1 MPQRFAL
8 SNRSAI
14 FAGALAL
21 LLSLSLAPTVARAED
36 PEVFSDPPPLVNEPP
51 AKVEKPKPGEERI
64 DLEEL
69 FPPDGRIANW
79 KRTFPESTGYAD
91 WQLDQIVG
99 VGAELYR
106 EYDVEEMRTL
116 DYDLEGGAEISI
128 ELFRTGKSDGAY
140 GLYSIF
146 NAMFGDEV
154 TPILTNVIPPSK
166 GDKPGLKLGEVHA
179 SNKNVPPMAADNYRI
194 YPGQGA
200 EFFKGR
206 VYGRIR
212 VFGPIE
218 DMHMLMF
225 TSDILDRIPRDAP
238 RPAILRDLPKPGKI
252 VNSTRYVVGEVSVQE
267 LSFPVPADL
276 WGLSGSARAA
286 TARYR
291 YGAGESYDVLVTR
304 YNNATW
310 ATSRFQSVK
319 DFLSADSNFAIFP
332 TSGKVPQPFVVAKDL
347 TTEKFVGLQLKVDQI
362 YFFSGVANAGLFD
375 KILTTGTQIS
385 VREP

>member
-1 MPQRFAL
+1 MFLRVAL
-8 SNRSAI
+8 LSS
-14 FAGALAL
+14 ALAL
-21 LLSLSLAPTVARAED
+21 TLSLTLAPRVALAED
-36 PEVFSDPPPLVNEPP
+36 PEVFADPPPAEEEP
-51 AKVEKPKPGEERI
+51 AKAEKPKPGEERI

-69 FPPDGRIANW
+69 FPLDGRIYRW
-79 KRTFPESTGYAD
+79 KRTFPEGAGYAD

-116 DYDLEGGAEISI
+116 DYDLEGAEISI

-146 NAMFGDEV
+146 NAAFEDEA
-154 TPILTNVIPPSK
+154 TPVLTNVIPPRK
-166 GDKPGLKLGEVHA
+166 GDKPGVQVGEVRA
-179 SNKNVPPMAADNYRI
+179 SNKNVPPMASDNYRV

-218 DMHMLMF
+218 DLHMLAF
-225 TSDILDRIPRDAP
+225 TTDILNKIPRDAP
-238 RPAILRDLPKPGKI
+238 RPPILRDLPKPGMI

-267 LSFPVPADL
+267 LRFPVPADL

-291 YGAGESYDVLVTR
+291 YGAGQSYDVLVTR

-319 DFLSADSNFAIFP
+319 DFLSADPNFKLFP
-332 TSGKVPQPFVVAKDL
+332 ASAKLPQPFVVAKDL
-347 TTEKFVGLQLKVDQI
+347 ATETFVGLQLKVDQLVF
-362 YFFSGVANAGLFD
+362 YAGVPNAGLFD
-375 KILTTGTQIS
+375 KLVTTGTQIS